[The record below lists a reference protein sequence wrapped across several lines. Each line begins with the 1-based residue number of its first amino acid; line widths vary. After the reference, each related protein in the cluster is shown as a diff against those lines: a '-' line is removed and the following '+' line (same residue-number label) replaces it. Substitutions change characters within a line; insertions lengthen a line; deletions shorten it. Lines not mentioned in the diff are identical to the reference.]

1 MTPPKKHIAYFISSH
16 GFGHAAR
23 ASAVM
28 QAMAERDPA
37 ICFDIFTK
45 TPKWFFQE
53 SLSSAFSYSSIQ
65 TDIGLS
71 QKTPFHADLSL
82 TIEQLDTFYPFQ
94 ARLTSEL
101 ARQLKQKK
109 IGLII
114 CDISPLGIAVAKQA
128 DIQSLLIENF
138 TWDWIYREYEKLFP
152 QIQKHIRY
160 LEVLFQQATFHIQTE
175 PICSICNADLT
186 TMPVSRKT
194 RNSKDTVRKQLG
206 IHLDDKMILITTGGI
221 KQKLNF
227 HNQLISREQMI
238 FVIPGGSS
246 HFERKENVILF
257 SHHSEFFYPDLVNAA
272 DAVIGKAGYST
283 IAEVYHAQI
292 PFGFVSRPDFRE
304 SHKLEEFIQREMTG
318 LPIQEHEFQDGRW
331 ISRLE
336 NLLALYCP
344 RKPEPNGADIIADYI
359 VKIADEIF

>member
-82 TIEQLDTFYPFQ
+82 TIEQLDAFYPFQ
-94 ARLTSEL
+94 ARQTSEL

-109 IGLII
+109 IGLVI

-128 DIQSLLIENF
+128 DIQSMLIENF
-138 TWDWIYREYEKLFP
+138 TWDWIYREYEKPFP
-152 QIQKHIRY
+152 RIKKHILY
-160 LEVLFQQATFHIQTE
+160 LKTLFQQATFHIHTE

-206 IHLDDKMILITTGGI
+206 IHTDDKMILITTGGI

-227 HNQLISREQMI
+227 QNKLRSMEQ
-238 FVIPGGSS
+238 
-246 HFERKENVILF
+246 
-257 SHHSEFFYPDLVNAA
+257 
-272 DAVIGKAGYST
+272 
-283 IAEVYHAQI
+283 
-292 PFGFVSRPDFRE
+292 
-304 SHKLEEFIQREMTG
+304 
-318 LPIQEHEFQDGRW
+318 
-331 ISRLE
+331 
-336 NLLALYCP
+336 
-344 RKPEPNGADIIADYI
+344 
-359 VKIADEIF
+359 